1 MRIALPLPML
11 TKMTWIVNQL
21 TAVDNTKAKIGM
33 ADQSKSMRNNNN
45 CQSGMGATTAR
56 LFLVRMSLAR
66 LSWSHPRFMQLL

>member
-1 MRIALPLPML
+1 MRIALPLHML

-45 CQSGMGATTAR
+45 CQSGMGSDDCTPISCPDEPCQA
-56 LFLVRMSLAR
+56 FLVS
-66 LSWSHPRFMQLL
+66 S